1 MRISDWSSDVCSS
14 DLDPRIT
21 LKNFISETGI
31 ELEDIYSGTRSWS
44 ELLEAGGV
52 PTLPGG
58 PSEAALRRGLG
69 RLLHT
74 DDALRIDQ
82 YRAFAL
88 APVAPVIAELDVKT
102 RRLFHMLRSEEHTSE
117 LQSLMRISYAVF
129 CLK

>member
-1 MRISDWSSDVCSS
+1 M
-14 DLDPRIT
+14 
-21 LKNFISETGI
+21 
-31 ELEDIYSGTRSWS
+31 YSGTRSWS

-69 RLLHT
+69 RLLPT

-88 APVAPVIAELDVKT
+88 APVAPVIAELAVNT
-102 RRLFHMLRSEEHTSE
+102 RRLSHMLATVVTEKVLIGYDTLDKDHARLSATTKTTRKRS
-117 LQSLMRISYAVF
+117 
-129 CLK
+129 